1 MYLQLSNLYIASS
14 SAIMFKNNIA
24 LDHGEALYLDESK
37 IYIIPNANVTFA
49 NNRAYNKGA
58 MELSTLNLAYITL
71 NQILSQNDPHKCF
84 HHPWS
89 EISNNESAYIKFT
102 NNSARSVGDHIYGA
116 SLDEYK
122 TETNPEIYKYS
133 NLSSNSSSIS
143 LDPLRICICFKNH
156 DGKNVPQRNKASMYV

>member
-14 SAIMFKNNIA
+14 SAITFKNNIA

-71 NQILSQNDPHKCF
+71 NRILSQNDPINASIIHGQKLVIMSL
-84 HHPWS
+84 P
-89 EISNNESAYIKFT
+89 IS
-102 NNSARSVGDHIYGA
+102 
-116 SLDEYK
+116 SLQIIL
-122 TETNPEIYKYS
+122 PE
-133 NLSSNSSSIS
+133 
-143 LDPLRICICFKNH
+143 
-156 DGKNVPQRNKASMYV
+156 A

>member
-1 MYLQLSNLYIASS
+1 MIYVYHGKIILSGNINFEDNTAVGGGAMYLQLSNLYIASS
-14 SAIMFKNNIA
+14 SAITFKNNNIIA

-49 NNRAYNKGA
+49 NNRTYNKGA

-71 NQILSQNDPHKCF
+71 NRILSQNDPHKCF

-102 NNSARSVGDHIYGA
+102 II
-116 SLDEYK
+116 L
-122 TETNPEIYKYS
+122 PE
-133 NLSSNSSSIS
+133 
-143 LDPLRICICFKNH
+143 
-156 DGKNVPQRNKASMYV
+156 A